1 MLCEMFPQQNM
12 DKYLKLKLDMV
23 YKDLPLEVVEQRFKD
38 ISAPMK
44 EAASA
49 PPPAPIR
56 RKARIPKKK

>member
-12 DKYLKLKLDMV
+12 DKYLKLKLDLV
-23 YKDLPLEVVEQRFKD
+23 YKDLPLEAAEQHFKELLAPVEQTV
-38 ISAPMK
+38 SP
-44 EAASA
+44 